1 MMEELLKFFV
11 LLFVVVEPITLVPV
25 FAGLTE
31 GASDAYRRKMSFKAV
46 AVSGVVLA
54 LFALGG
60 GAFIDMMGI
69 SIDAFRIAG
78 GVMLFLIALEMVFAR
93 ESGTKITAEEKTEV
107 QQRADISV
115 FPLAFPFIAGPGA
128 LATVLLTFG
137 TLKPDPVMTA
147 GLLGV
152 IAAVLVITLVL
163 MLLTPIVNRAMGVT
177 GAHVVSRLAG
187 VVLAALAVQFMIDGL
202 KGAFGDE
209 LLGTSAAA
217 LQMVP
222 GYLTGGG

>member
-1 MMEELLKFFV
+1 MDELLKFFV
-11 LLFVVVEPITLVPV
+11 LLFVVVEPVTLVPV
-25 FAGLTE
+25 FASLTD
-31 GASDAYRRKMSFKAV
+31 GASERYKRKMSLKAV

-54 LFALGG
+54 LFALA
-60 GAFIDMMGI
+60 GAWFIRMMGI

-93 ESGTKITAEEKTEV
+93 ESGTKTTSEEKDEV

-137 TLKPDPVMTA
+137 TLKPDWLMTL
-147 GLLGV
+147 GLLAV
-152 IAAVLVITLVL
+152 IALVLGITLA
-163 MLLTPIVNRAMGVT
+163 LLLLAPLVNRVMGVT

-187 VVLAALAVQFMIDGL
+187 VVLAALAVQFMVDGL
-202 KGAFGDE
+202 KDAF
-209 LLGTSAAA
+209 S
-217 LQMVP
+217 
-222 GYLTGGG
+222 

>member
-1 MMEELLKFFV
+1 MDELLKFFV
-11 LLFVVVEPITLVPV
+11 LLFVVVEPVTLVPV

-31 GASDAYRRKMSFKAV
+31 GASERYRRKMSFKAV
-46 AVSGVVLA
+46 TVSGLVLA

-60 GAFIDMMGI
+60 ARFIHMMGI

-93 ESGTKITAEEKTEV
+93 ESGTKITSEEKTEV

-137 TLKPDPVMTA
+137 TLKPDLMLTI
-147 GLLGV
+147 GLLAV
-152 IAAVLVITLVL
+152 IALILVITLAL
-163 MLLTPIVNRAMGVT
+163 MLLTPLVNRVMGVT

-202 KGAFGDE
+202 KGAF
-209 LLGTSAAA
+209 
-217 LQMVP
+217 V
-222 GYLTGGG
+222 

>member
-1 MMEELLKFFV
+1 MDELLKFFV
-11 LLFVVVEPITLVPV
+11 LLFVVVEPVTLVPV
-25 FAGLTE
+25 FASLTD
-31 GASDAYRRKMSFKAV
+31 GASERYKRKMSLKAV

-54 LFALGG
+54 LFALA
-60 GAFIDMMGI
+60 GAWFIRMMGI

-93 ESGTKITAEEKTEV
+93 ESGTKTTSEEKDEV

-137 TLKPDPVMTA
+137 TLKPDWMMTL
-147 GLLGV
+147 GLLAV
-152 IAAVLVITLVL
+152 IALVLLITLVL
-163 MLLTPIVNRAMGVT
+163 LLLTPLVNRVMGVT

-187 VVLAALAVQFMIDGL
+187 VVLAALAVQFMVDGL
-202 KGAFGDE
+202 KGAF
-209 LLGTSAAA
+209 T
-217 LQMVP
+217 
-222 GYLTGGG
+222 

>member
-1 MMEELLKFFV
+1 MMDELLKFFV
-11 LLFVVVEPITLVPV
+11 LLFVVVEPVTLVPV

-31 GASDAYRRKMSFKAV
+31 GASEAYKRKMSFKAV
-46 AVSGVVLA
+46 SVSGIVLA

-60 GAFIDMMGI
+60 AWFIHTMGI

-93 ESGTKITAEEKTEV
+93 ESGTKITSEEKTEV

-137 TLKPDPVMTA
+137 TLKPDLMMTI
-147 GLLGV
+147 GLLVV
-152 IAAVLVITLVL
+152 IVLILAITLAM
-163 MLLTPIVNRAMGVT
+163 MLLTPLVNRVMGVT

-202 KGAFGDE
+202 KGAF
-209 LLGTSAAA
+209 
-217 LQMVP
+217 V
-222 GYLTGGG
+222 

>member
-1 MMEELLKFFV
+1 MIDELLKFFV

-25 FAGLTE
+25 FAGLTG
-31 GASDAYRRKMSFKAV
+31 GAGERYRRKMALKAV
-46 AVSGVVLA
+46 AVSGIVLV

-60 GAFIDMMGI
+60 AWFIDMMGI
-69 SIDAFRIAG
+69 SVDAFRIAG

-93 ESGTKITAEEKTEV
+93 ESGTKTTSEEKTEV
-107 QQRADISV
+107 QQRDDISV

-137 TLKPDPVMTA
+137 TLHPDPLLTL

-152 IAAVLVITLVL
+152 IAAVLAITLAL
-163 MLLTPIVNRAMGVT
+163 LLLTPFVNRVMGVT

-187 VVLAALAVQFMIDGL
+187 VVLAALSVQFMIDGL
-202 KGAFGDE
+202 KGTF
-209 LLGTSAAA
+209 LFSFSS
-217 LQMVP
+217 
-222 GYLTGGG
+222 

>member
-1 MMEELLKFFV
+1 MIDELLKFFV
-11 LLFVVVEPITLVPV
+11 LLFVVVEPVTLVPV
-25 FAGLTE
+25 FASLTH
-31 GASDAYRRKMSFKAV
+31 GASDAYRRKMSLKAV

-60 GAFIDMMGI
+60 AAFIRLMGI

-93 ESGTKITAEEKTEV
+93 ESGTKTTDQEKAEVT
-107 QQRADISV
+107 QRADISV

-137 TLKPDPVMTA
+137 TAEESLALTA
-147 GLLGV
+147 GLLAV
-152 IAAVLVITLVL
+152 IAAVLVITL
-163 MLLTPIVNRAMGVT
+163 LLLLATPWVNRVMGVT

-187 VVLAALAVQFMIDGL
+187 VILAALAVQFMIDGL
-202 KGAFGDE
+202 RGAFG
-209 LLGTSAAA
+209 
-217 LQMVP
+217 
-222 GYLTGGG
+222 

>member
-1 MMEELLKFFV
+1 MDELLKFFV
-11 LLFVVVEPITLVPV
+11 LLFVVVEPVTLVPV

-31 GASDAYRRKMSFKAV
+31 GASERYKRKMSFKAV
-46 AVSGVVLA
+46 TVSGIVLA

-60 GAFIDMMGI
+60 ARFIHMMGI

-93 ESGTKITAEEKTEV
+93 ESGTKITSEEKTEV

-137 TLKPDPVMTA
+137 TLKPDLMLTI
-147 GLLGV
+147 GLLAV
-152 IAAVLVITLVL
+152 IALILVITLAL
-163 MLLTPIVNRAMGVT
+163 MLLTPLVNRVMGVT

-202 KGAFGDE
+202 KGAF
-209 LLGTSAAA
+209 A
-217 LQMVP
+217 
-222 GYLTGGG
+222 

>member
-1 MMEELLKFFV
+1 MDELLKFFV
-11 LLFVVVEPITLVPV
+11 LLFVVVEPVTLVPV

-31 GASDAYRRKMSFKAV
+31 GASEAYKRKMSFKAV
-46 AVSGVVLA
+46 SVSGVVLA

-60 GAFIDMMGI
+60 AWFIHTMGI

-93 ESGTKITAEEKTEV
+93 ESGTKITSEEKTEV

-137 TLKPDPVMTA
+137 TLKPDLVMTI
-147 GLLGV
+147 GLLAV
-152 IAAVLVITLVL
+152 IVLILAITLAM
-163 MLLTPIVNRAMGVT
+163 MLLTPLVNRVMGVT

-202 KGAFGDE
+202 KGAF
-209 LLGTSAAA
+209 
-217 LQMVP
+217 V
-222 GYLTGGG
+222 